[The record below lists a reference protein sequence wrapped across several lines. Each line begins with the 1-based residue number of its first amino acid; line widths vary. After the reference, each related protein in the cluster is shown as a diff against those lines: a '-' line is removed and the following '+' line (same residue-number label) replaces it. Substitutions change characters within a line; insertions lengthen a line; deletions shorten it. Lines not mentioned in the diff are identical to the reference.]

1 MPLQWPVSIHE
12 ALTHREVMMGN
23 SRYITAAGAVF
34 CAVTAGACSD
44 TTGPAG
50 ADQLAVVSFAAV
62 TPAPGQGATE
72 GGSLELT
79 GTNGT
84 LRIDEMHIIVAEFE
98 LKRADDDVCV
108 DGADDDDCEEFEA
121 PPAFVDV
128 PLDGSGVL
136 AVQHTVPADTY
147 RRFEFEI
154 EDLDDDEDD
163 PVVAQQ
169 IAALRAQIRAQFP
182 EWPAEASMLVIG
194 SFTPTGGEAVPFR
207 VYFEAEIEIE
217 MDLVPPV
224 VIDGSDGAASFTVRI
239 DPAVLFRNSDGTLRN
254 IAELDYART
263 GSVVEFEVEL
273 ENGISDIEF
282 DD

>member
-1 MPLQWPVSIHE
+1 
-12 ALTHREVMMGN
+12 MGN
-23 SRYITAAGAVF
+23 RYISAAGIVFCAFAAGA
-34 CAVTAGACSD
+34 CGDA
-44 TTGPAG
+44 TGPSG
-50 ADQLAVVSFAAV
+50 ADQLAAVRFAAV
-62 TPAPGQGATE
+62 TPAPGEGTAQ

-79 GTNGT
+79 GSNGT

-98 LKRADDDVCV
+98 LKRANDDLCEGD
-108 DGADDDDCEEFEA
+108 ADDDTCEEFTA

-147 RRFEFEI
+147 RELEFEI
-154 EDLDDDEDD
+154 EDLDDDEDN

-169 IAALRAQIRAQFP
+169 IAALRTQIRAQFP
-182 EWPAEASMLVIG
+182 DWPADASMLVIG
-194 SFTPTGGEAVPFR
+194 SFTPTGGEPVPFR

-224 VIDGSDGAASFTVRI
+224 VIDGSGGAASFTVRI
-239 DPAVLFRNSDGTLRN
+239 DPGLLFRTSNGTVRN
-254 IAELDYART
+254 IAELDYTRT
-263 GSVVEFEVEL
+263 GQVVEFEVEL
-273 ENGISDIEF
+273 ENGISEIEF